1 MSKTTSYAMYPHS
14 VIGFGFAIHGFK
26 LFAHLEAKAFK
37 TKLCVHT
44 SCGVALPDTQGVSSG
59 RFLRARE
66 IGKAVHEILQS
77 IVDGPHLPSNAFARE
92 SHPRSKT
99 TPPCLQTWHPRS
111 EPSARK
117 LSPDRRKKGCSKLAP
132 EQTKRVLG
140 AQKRGQAFCMILIA
154 GQVGGPSFGSRFRPQ
169 KWDRKMQKK
178 GPAFCLRASVV
189 ARSLA

>member
-1 MSKTTSYAMYPHS
+1 MYPHS
-14 VIGFGFAIHGFK
+14 VIGFGFAIDGFK
-26 LFAHLEAKAFK
+26 LLFAHLEAKAFK

-44 SCGVALPDTQGVSSG
+44 SCGQIQELSAQVGFSEPGKLERLFIKCCSLLWTD
-59 RFLRARE
+59 RACPQMLLHASL
-66 IGKAVHEILQS
+66 ICVQ
-77 IVDGPHLPSNAFARE
+77 
-92 SHPRSKT
+92 KT
-99 TPPCLQTWHPRS
+99 TAPCLQTWHPRS

-117 LSPDRRKKGCSKLAP
+117 LSPDRGKKGCSKLAP

-140 AQKRGQAFCMILIA
+140 AQKRGQAFCMSLIA
-154 GQVGGPSFGSRFRPQ
+154 GPQVGGPSFGSRFRPQ